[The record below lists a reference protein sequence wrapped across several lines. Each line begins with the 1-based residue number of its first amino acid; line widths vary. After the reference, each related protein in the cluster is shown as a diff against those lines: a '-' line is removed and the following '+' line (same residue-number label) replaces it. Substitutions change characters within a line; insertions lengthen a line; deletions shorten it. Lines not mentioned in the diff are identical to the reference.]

1 MKCILSC
8 EHASNEV
15 PSRYAHIFEG
25 ENGILATHRAYDS
38 GAEKLARQ
46 LGQSCGAEVYCGA
59 ISRLLIDLNRS
70 PSNRKSLF
78 SPYSRK
84 LLRQDREL
92 LLQHYYI
99 PHRKKVENVV
109 RQAVDLG
116 SSVLHISVHSFV
128 SVRNGRVR
136 QADIG
141 LLYDPARNNEKRLCA
156 FLLSLFREKA
166 ASSLMVR
173 RNYPYRGNTDGFNTF
188 LRQRLPA
195 NLYTGVEIE
204 MNQALPQ
211 TGEKYRAALDV
222 LIEGIGCIL
231 QWENF
236 ADMTAIEW

>member
-1 MKCILSC
+1 MKCILTC

-46 LGQSCGAEVYCGA
+46 LGQSCGAAVYCGA

-84 LLRQDREL
+84 LLYQDREL
-92 LLQHYYI
+92 LLQHYYF
-99 PHRKKVENVV
+99 PYREKVENVV
-109 RQAVDLG
+109 RQAVDQG
-116 SSVLHISVHSFV
+116 SPVLHISVHSFA

-141 LLYDPARNNEKRLCA
+141 LLYDPARNNEKLLCA

-166 ASSLMVR
+166 GSLMVR

-195 NLYTGVEIE
+195 NLYVGVEIE

-211 TGEKYRAALDV
+211 TGEKYRAAVDV
-222 LIEGIGCIL
+222 LIDGIGCIL
-231 QWENF
+231 QCENF
-236 ADMTAIEW
+236 AGVTATEW